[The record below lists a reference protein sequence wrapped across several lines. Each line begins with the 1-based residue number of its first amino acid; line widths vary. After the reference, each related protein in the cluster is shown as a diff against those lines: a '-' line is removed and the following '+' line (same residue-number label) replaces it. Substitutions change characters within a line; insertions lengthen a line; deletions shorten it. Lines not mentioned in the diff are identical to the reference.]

1 MLSMASSSSLS
12 RSWLYH
18 VFLSFRGVDV
28 RKGFLSHVR
37 KGLESKGIIAFVDD
51 NMKRGESVG
60 PLLVG
65 AIRQSRVAI
74 VLLSSNYASSSW
86 CLDELVEIMKCREEY
101 KQPVLPI
108 FYKVD
113 PSDVRKQ
120 KGDFGKVFD
129 ETCLGKTEEV
139 KETWR
144 QALKD
149 VAGIAGYDFSNCDSE
164 ADLIN
169 KVASD
174 VTAVLGFTPSKDFDN
189 FVGIERRI
197 IDIKSKFILQS
208 EQVKMIVLVGPAGI
222 GKTTTARVLYNQ
234 LSPGFPFSTFL
245 ENIRGNYEKPCGND
259 YSLKLRFHQN
269 LLSQLLNQK
278 DIVVGH
284 LGVAQNMLSD
294 KKVLAVLDEV
304 DNLWQLEEMARQREW
319 VGPGSI
325 IIITTEDVKLLK
337 QLRLGIDHIYK
348 MEFPT
353 CYESLEIFCQY
364 AFDQNSPDDGFEGL
378 AWEVTWLAGYL
389 PLGLRVMG
397 SYLRGMSKEYWINA
411 LPRLRSSL
419 NTEIESTLRFS
430 YDALSDKDKAL
441 FLHIACFFSRFY
453 CKVDSVKRC
462 LVKSGL
468 DVDHGLDVLAHKS
481 LISIDYNRCIKMH
494 SLLQQLGREIVKK
507 QSLKERQFLMD
518 AKEISDLLDENT
530 VTGKVLGIMLD
541 TSDQSEEIHISKS
554 AFEGMNTLQ
563 FLTVNYK
570 NLCILEGLT
579 CLPEKL
585 RLLCWN
591 SCKLRFWPSKFS
603 AEFLVELIMQDS
615 EFEKLWEG
623 IQPLQCLKLIDLKGS
638 CYLKEIPDLS
648 NATSLEELD
657 LGGCRSLLEIT
668 SSIGNATKLKKF
680 CLFGCWLLKELPS
693 SISRLINLEVLSL
706 GGCQSLKA
714 LSVFSSLE
722 KLSGCSSLKDLFL
735 SYTAIEEVPL
745 SMRTWSCLYQL
756 DMSDCRNLKEFPNVP
771 DSIEELVLCKTRIE
785 EVPSW
790 IGNLS
795 RLRKLIMYGCKKLKT
810 ISPNISKLENLE
822 FLGLRKDGHSE
833 DDDEDVGEYGLKLFA
848 AVIKWGP
855 DLKNSWE
862 LRSDFRV
869 HHILPICLPKK
880 AFTSPVSLCLRCVG
894 LKTIPD
900 CIGRLSGLSKLDIKE
915 CGNLR
920 ALPQL
925 PASLI
930 SINAHGCESLESID
944 SSSFQNPN
952 ICLNFAECF
961 SLNQEARNLIETSA
975 CKYAVLPGEEV
986 PAHFTHRA
994 TSDSLT
1000 INLTPTLL
1008 PSSIRFKACILLPR
1022 HSRLGT
1028 VSCSVS
1034 GKQNDLTVE
1043 YGSNQLHH
1051 MPYINEPEVHLY
1063 IFEDSFSLNQDY
1075 PETEETTFR
1084 KLSFVFRLHHE
1095 NMKIKG
1101 CGVQLL
1107 EVPHCITD
1115 ENADNCNDDNNDGDG
1130 DGDETDDDGE
1140 EQEYENDPY
1149 GRGFDYSHPN
1159 QKWKNLIRTSDC
1171 ESALVEGV
1179 EVPAD
1184 FTHQA
1189 TLGSLTINITPRSLP
1204 SSVRFKACILLSR
1217 DKNNLEDYYD
1227 NDNEEDVPFN
1237 YDEDDEE
1244 DENLLMRVSC
1254 SFMGE
1259 QNGLTVSYG
1268 SNKHDMPY
1276 LYGFEDHL
1284 YTFDDSFC
1292 LDQDFPEATFSSLMF
1307 QFEVCYENWK
1317 IKACGVQLLRDEE
1330 NADNDDGG
1338 GSDKKESKSVPE
1350 GSKESEVVISHV
1362 EEAPLRPTHGVAQRT
1377 SWLSC
1382 CGLFDVMTGSSR

>member
-1 MLSMASSSSLS
+1 MASSSSLS

-28 RKGFLSHVR
+28 RKGFLSHIR

-74 VLLSSNYASSSW
+74 VLLSVNYASSSW
-86 CLDELVEIMKCREEY
+86 CLDELVEIMKCRDEY

-139 KETWR
+139 KDTWR
-144 QALKD
+144 KALKD

-189 FVGIERRI
+189 FVGIEPRI
-197 IDIKSKFILQS
+197 IEIKSKLILQS
-208 EQVKMIVLVGPAGI
+208 EEVKVIVLVGPAGI

-304 DNLWQLEEMARQREW
+304 DNLWQLEEMAKQREW

-348 MEFPT
+348 MKFPT
-353 CYESLEIFCQY
+353 RDESLEIFCQY
-364 AFDQNSPDDGFEGL
+364 AFDQNSPYDGFQEL
-378 AWEVTWLAGYL
+378 AREVTWLAGNL

-397 SYLRGMSKEYWINA
+397 SYLRGMSKEYWIKA

-441 FLHIACFFSRFY
+441 FLHLACFFGNF
-453 CKVDSVKRC
+453 KVDSVKRC
-462 LVKSGL
+462 LEKRGL

-481 LISIDYNRCIKMH
+481 LISIVEGYLNMH

-507 QSLKERQFLMD
+507 PSLKERQFLMD

-530 VTGKVLGIMLD
+530 VTGEVLGIMLD
-541 TSDQSEEIHISKS
+541 ASNQSEEVHISKS

-563 FLTVNYK
+563 FLTVNSK

-585 RLLCWN
+585 RLIDWDDCP
-591 SCKLRFWPSKFS
+591 LRFWPSKFS
-603 AEFLVELIMQDS
+603 GKFLVELVMQGS
-615 EFEKLWEG
+615 RFEKLWEG
-623 IQPLQCLKLIDLKGS
+623 IQPLQCLKLMDLKES

-657 LGGCRSLLEIT
+657 LHGCTSLLEIT
-668 SSIGNATKLKKF
+668 SSIGNATKLKKCDLSD
-680 CLFGCWLLKELPS
+680 CLLLKELPS
-693 SISRLINLEVLSL
+693 SISRLINLKELDL
-706 GGCQSLKA
+706 CGCESLKA

-722 KLSGCSSLKDLFL
+722 KLSGCSSLKEL
-735 SYTAIEEVPL
+735 SLTHTAIEEVPL
-745 SMRTWSCLYQL
+745 SMSTWSCLYKL
-756 DMSDCRNLKEFPNVP
+756 NMSDCRNLKEFPNVP
-771 DSIEELVLCKTRIE
+771 DSIVELVLCKTRIE

-810 ISPNISKLENLE
+810 ISPNISKLDNIE

-833 DDDEDVGEYGLKLFA
+833 YDDVCVGEFGLKSFE
-848 AVIKWGP
+848 AVIKWG
-855 DLKNSWE
+855 LNLNHSWE
-862 LRSDFRV
+862 LRSDFKV

-900 CIGRLSGLSKLDIKE
+900 CIGRLSGLSKLDITE
-915 CGNLR
+915 CGKLR

-930 SINAHGCESLESID
+930 SLDAEDCVFLKRID
-944 SSSFQNPN
+944 SSFQNPN
-952 ICLNFAECF
+952 ICLNFSGCF
-961 SLNQEARNLIETSA
+961 YLNQKARKIIQTSA

-1000 INLTPTLL
+1000 INLTPTPL
-1008 PSSIRFKACILLPR
+1008 PSSIRFRACILLPR

-1028 VSCSVS
+1028 
-1034 GKQNDLTVE
+1034 
-1043 YGSNQLHH
+1043 
-1051 MPYINEPEVHLY
+1051 
-1063 IFEDSFSLNQDY
+1063 
-1075 PETEETTFR
+1075 
-1084 KLSFVFRLHHE
+1084 
-1095 NMKIKG
+1095 
-1101 CGVQLL
+1101 
-1107 EVPHCITD
+1107 
-1115 ENADNCNDDNNDGDG
+1115 
-1130 DGDETDDDGE
+1130 
-1140 EQEYENDPY
+1140 
-1149 GRGFDYSHPN
+1149 
-1159 QKWKNLIRTSDC
+1159 
-1171 ESALVEGV
+1171 
-1179 EVPAD
+1179 
-1184 FTHQA
+1184 
-1189 TLGSLTINITPRSLP
+1189 
-1204 SSVRFKACILLSR
+1204 
-1217 DKNNLEDYYD
+1217 
-1227 NDNEEDVPFN
+1227 
-1237 YDEDDEE
+1237 DDEE

-1307 QFEVCYENWK
+1307 QFEVCYKQWK
-1317 IKACGVQLLRDEE
+1317 IKACGVQLLRDE
-1330 NADNDDGG
+1330 
-1338 GSDKKESKSVPE
+1338 
-1350 GSKESEVVISHV
+1350 
-1362 EEAPLRPTHGVAQRT
+1362 
-1377 SWLSC
+1377 
-1382 CGLFDVMTGSSR
+1382 